1 MKKYLS
7 KAEKRELKKQDR
19 GFIEILEV
27 VHHFFKDFMKW
38 VDEITD
44 PRNKSYITY
53 TQNDLIVLGLIKNI
67 CSIDSMRQM
76 EEKFN

>member
-44 PRNKSYITY
+44 PRNKIFIFFLHSYFILCNQSY
-53 TQNDLIVLGLIKNI
+53 LRK
-67 CSIDSMRQM
+67 SP
-76 EEKFN
+76 